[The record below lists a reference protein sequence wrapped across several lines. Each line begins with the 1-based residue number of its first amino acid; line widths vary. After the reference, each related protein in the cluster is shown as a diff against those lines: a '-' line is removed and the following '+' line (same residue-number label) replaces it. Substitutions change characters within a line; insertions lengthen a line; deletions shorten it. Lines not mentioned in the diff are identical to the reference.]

1 MYSEFSEALAR
12 LEAITSARWPTI
24 QGLQARYEAQLRAEY
39 KRLYPKRKQP
49 AEWYAVRDKLP
60 AETVAA
66 IYDPLKAEADKLCA
80 DNAAAEREAEAELQ
94 RLAADLP
101 LPIGDK
107 LRPRLFYEV
116 DSGRYSTQGYG
127 ACKYAR
133 DNAEREADKARL
145 HGLGAEVHELA
156 HLRISTSSPGWGG
169 SIDIRTYGVLIDT
182 TPLGYEI
189 LKRKPELPLREYVR
203 RCWKRGVNPRV
214 MMPFLPHGY
223 EEQVGLDYFG
233 GEIRA
238 A

>member
-12 LEAITSARWPTI
+12 LEAITSAHWPTI

-66 IYDPLKAEADKLCA
+66 IYDPLKAEVDKLCA

-145 HGLGAEVHELA
+145 HGLGAEVHEL
-156 HLRISTSSPGWGG
+156 SSKYYPGIYGG
-169 SIDIRTYGVLIDT
+169 QHASYGVLIDT